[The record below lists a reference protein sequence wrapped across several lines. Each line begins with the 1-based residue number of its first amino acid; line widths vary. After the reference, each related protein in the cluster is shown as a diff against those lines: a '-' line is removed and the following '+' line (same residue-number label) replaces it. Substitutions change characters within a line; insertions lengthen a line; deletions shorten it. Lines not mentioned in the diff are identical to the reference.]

1 MGLGIDYSDYQSIP
15 RDKVDLSVR
24 FLTER
29 YGGDINDF
37 VNDSLFIKNGRS
49 F

>member
-15 RDKVDLSVR
+15 IHKVDLSVALLR
-24 FLTER
+24 ER

>member
-1 MGLGIDYSDYQSIP
+1 MGLGLDYSDYQSIP
-15 RDKVDLSVR
+15 IHNVDLSVA
-24 FLTER
+24 LLSER

-37 VNDSLFIKNGRS
+37 ISDSLFIRNGRP